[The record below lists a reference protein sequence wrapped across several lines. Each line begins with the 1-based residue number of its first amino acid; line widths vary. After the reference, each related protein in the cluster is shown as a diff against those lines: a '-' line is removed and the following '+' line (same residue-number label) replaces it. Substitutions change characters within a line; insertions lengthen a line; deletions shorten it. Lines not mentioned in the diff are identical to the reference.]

1 MIQIF
6 NEKLFKRIPNHS
18 RTLSE
23 VFLNKFGTNNS
34 DKRGSSMMS
43 DSLFN
48 DLKFSNPEKR
58 IHQKIQI
65 IFKRQKLKRCLC

>member
-1 MIQIF
+1 MFPIF
-6 NEKLFKRIPNHS
+6 KEKLFKRIPNHS
-18 RTLSE
+18 WTLSK

-48 DLKFSNPEKR
+48 DLNFQIQKKEYTRKFR
-58 IHQKIQI
+58 
-65 IFKRQKLKRCLC
+65 